1 MKKLL
6 SVLLLVAMV
15 CLSISAQAVVEVNQ
29 SLPVEDGTITGFE
42 KYGHATLDI
51 TIEKMLAD
59 GYELGDTLDV
69 EFSNGY
75 KFTNIPFYDGYYV
88 AKGEPLVRAYPGHET
103 IAVCI
108 NYGKVYEVAGLS
120 VGDTVRITLSEKAGA
135 LDTQILNSLKYT
147 TSREDYASDE
157 IYANFR
163 EVKVGKIGDGKL
175 YRSCSPINNEHNRAA
190 YANNLAA
197 QAGIKSVLNLADS
210 TEEIDSYIKAEDFA
224 SPYYKSLYDNG
235 KVIALSM
242 PIDFSSD
249 SFAQTLVSGI
259 AKMVREG
266 YETPVLVHCTEGKDR
281 AGFTCALIE
290 ALMGASYDEIVA
302 DYMKSYENYYGITKE
317 NNAEKYE
324 IIVKNHI
331 NEMIK
336 VIAGVNSVEGL
347 TIEILEAGARAY
359 LISGGMTDAEI
370 DVLISALK

>member
-29 SLPVEDGTITGFE
+29 SLPVEEGTITGFE

-224 SPYYKSLYDNG
+224 SPYYKALYDNG

>member
-6 SVLLLVAMV
+6 TVLLIVLVALCAV
-15 CLSISAQAVVEVNQ
+15 TAQAVVKVNQ
-29 SLPVEDGTITGFE
+29 SLPVEEGTITAFE
-42 KYGHATLDI
+42 KYGHASLDI
-51 TIEKMLAD
+51 TIEKMFAD

-108 NYGKVYEVAGLS
+108 NYGKVYEVAGLN
-120 VGDTVRITLSEKAGA
+120 VGDTVKITLSEKAGE

-147 TSREDYASDE
+147 TVREDYASDE
-157 IYANFR
+157 VYANFR
-163 EVKVGKIGDGKL
+163 EIKVGNIGEGKL

-190 YANNLAA
+190 YASTLA
-197 QAGIKSVLNLADS
+197 QKAGIKSVLNLADS
-210 TEEIDSYIKAEDFA
+210 AEEIDAYIKADDFA
-224 SPYYKSLYDNG
+224 SPYYKELYEAG

-242 PIDFSSD
+242 PIDFSSV

-266 YETPVLVHCTEGKDR
+266 YETPVLIHCTEGKDR
-281 AGFTCALIE
+281 AGFTSALIE

-317 NNAEKYE
+317 NNEQKYE

-331 NEMIK
+331 NEMLK
-336 VIAGVNSVEGL
+336 VISGVDSVENM
-347 TIEILEAGARAY
+347 TVETLEAGARAY

>member
-6 SVLLLVAMV
+6 TVLLLVAMA
-15 CLSISAQAVVEVNQ
+15 CLSISAQAVVELSQ
-29 SLPVEDGTITGFE
+29 GLPIEEGTITGFE

-51 TIEKMLAD
+51 TIEKMFAD
-59 GYELGDTLDV
+59 GYELGDTVDV

-88 AKGEPLVRAYPGHET
+88 AKGEPLLRAYPGHET

-108 NYGKVYEVAGLS
+108 NYGKVYEVAGLN
-120 VGDTVRITLSEKAGA
+120 VGDTVKISLNTKAGE
-135 LDTQILNSLKYT
+135 LDTQVLNSLKYT

-163 EVKVGKIGDGKL
+163 EVKLGNIGEGKL

-190 YANNLAA
+190 YANNLAE
-197 QAGIKSVLNLADS
+197 QVGIKSVLNLADS
-210 TEEIDSYIKAEDFA
+210 TEEIDSYIKAADFA
-224 SPYYKSLYDNG
+224 SPYYKELYEAG

-242 PIDFSSD
+242 PIDFSSA

-281 AGFTCALIE
+281 AGFTCALVE

-302 DYMKSYENYYGITKE
+302 DYMKSYENYYGINKE
-317 NNAEKYE
+317 NNAEKYD

-336 VIAGVNSVEGL
+336 VIAGVNSVEAL
-347 TIEILEAGARAY
+347 TVETLEKGAKAY
-359 LISGGMTDAEI
+359 LLSGGMTEAEI
-370 DVLISALK
+370 DVLIAALK

>member
-6 SVLLLVAMV
+6 TVLLFVTMV
-15 CLSISAQAVVEVNQ
+15 CLAISAQAVVEVNQ
-29 SLPVEDGTITGFE
+29 SLPIEEGTITGFE

-51 TIEKMLAD
+51 TIEKILSD
-59 GYELGDTLDV
+59 GYELGDTVDV

-88 AKGEPLVRAYPGHET
+88 AKGEPLLRAYPGHET

-120 VGDTVRITLSEKAGA
+120 VGDTVKISLSEKGGE
-135 LDTQILNSLKYT
+135 LDTQVLNSLKYT
-147 TSREDYASDE
+147 TAREDYASDE

-163 EVKVGKIGDGKL
+163 EIKVGKIGEGKL

-190 YANNLAA
+190 YANKLAE

-210 TEEIDSYIKAEDFA
+210 TEEIDSYIKASDFA
-224 SPYYKSLYDNG
+224 SPYYKALYDNG

-242 PIDFSSD
+242 PVDFSST

-317 NNAEKYE
+317 NNVEKYE
-324 IIVKNHI
+324 IIVKNNI
-331 NEMIK
+331 NEMLK
-336 VIAGVNSVEGL
+336 VIAGVSSVEGL
-347 TIEILEAGARAY
+347 TVETLEAGARAY
-359 LISGGMTDAEI
+359 LISGGMTDVEI
-370 DVLISALK
+370 DALIFALK